1 MKNMQ
6 FYGYH
11 GLFSEETKL
20 GQRFNVSA
28 ELFVPLKEAGM
39 SDDMKDSVNY
49 GLIFEVVKNIVEGRP
64 HNLIEALAEKIAEDL
79 LHEFPKVTKCLI
91 QVEKPNPPINGHYDS
106 VAVEI
111 LRGRTD

>member
-28 ELFVPLKEAGM
+28 ELFVSLKEAGA

-49 GLIFEVVKNIVEGRP
+49 GLVFDVVRNRVEGKP
-64 HNLIEALAEKIAEDL
+64 CNLIEALAEKIAEDL
-79 LHEFPKVTKCLI
+79 LDEFSKVTKCLI
-91 QVEKPNPPINGHYDS
+91 RVEKPNPPINGHYDS

-111 LRGRTD
+111 LRGRKD

>member
-1 MKNMQ
+1 MKNMR

-11 GLFSEETKL
+11 GLFAEETKL

-28 ELFVPLKEAGM
+28 ELFVSLEKAGK
-39 SDDMKDSVNY
+39 SDDMNDSVNY
-49 GLIFEVVKNIVEGRP
+49 GLIFEVVKDVVEGMP
-64 HNLIEALAEKIAEDL
+64 HKLIESVAEKIAVGL
-79 LHEFPKVTKCLI
+79 LEEFPKIKQCLI

-111 LRGRTD
+111 LRRRNE